1 VEDVMLKPAA
11 AMLVLGCL
19 SSACSIDVA
28 GAGVT
33 VLEEKTFTLTGQP
46 ELTLRTGDGSIEVR
60 SWDRNEIHLEIHRR
74 AATTEEAK
82 ALEVKT
88 SQDGNRIVIDAPD
101 RHGPRTIHIGN
112 WVGESVSFVVRVP
125 RQLLMDATT
134 GDGSISLEDLEGK
147 LTLRSGDG
155 SIRGGR
161 VQGDVSAHTGDGSI
175 ALTDAAGRVDLDTG
189 DGSVRLSGRLEAIR
203 VHTGDGSVTL
213 DVLDGS
219 QMAGDWS
226 LDTGDGSITVDLP
239 SQFSAEID
247 ASSGD
252 GTIRVNGNS
261 ANRNRDEDRGRYN
274 GRLGAGGRTLSA
286 RSGDGSI
293 SIRNR

>member
-1 VEDVMLKPAA
+1 MLKSAA
-11 AMLVLGCL
+11 AMLALGCL

-46 ELTLRTGDGSIEVR
+46 ELTLHTGDGSIEVR
-60 SWDRNEIHLEIHRR
+60 SWDRNEIRLEIHRR
-74 AATTEEAK
+74 AATTEEAT
-82 ALEVKT
+82 ALEVTT
-88 SQDGNRIVIDAPD
+88 SQDGNRIVVDAPD
-101 RHGPRTIHIGN
+101 RQGPRTIRIGS

-134 GDGSISLEDLEGK
+134 GDGSISLEDLEGR

-161 VQGDVSAHTGDGSI
+161 VQGDVSARTGDGSI

-189 DGSVRLSGRLEAIR
+189 DGSVRLSGRLDAIR
-203 VHTGDGSVTL
+203 VHTGDGSITL

-226 LDTGDGSITVDLP
+226 IETGDGSMTIDLP
-239 SQFSAEID
+239 ARFSAEVD

-252 GTIRVNGNS
+252 GSIRVNGNS
-261 ANRNRDEDRGRYN
+261 ADRGNGEDRGRLHT
-274 GRLGAGGRTLSA
+274 RLGAGGRTIVA
-286 RSGDGSI
+286 RTGDGSI
-293 SIRNR
+293 NIRNR